1 MSEFDQVTVIIPCR
15 NEAGS
20 LPGLLA
26 AVPDGY
32 LALVV
37 DNGSEDDTADV
48 ARRHGAEVAYEP
60 IPGYGSAVQA
70 GVEAS
75 STPVLC
81 VIDGDGSMDPGELPR
96 LVRLVQ
102 EGADLAVG
110 RRRPVRRS
118 GWPLHARAGNA
129 LVAARLRHHY
139 GLPVHDL
146 GAARAAKRRVL
157 VELGIQ
163 DRRSGY
169 PLELLIRA
177 ARANLR
183 IEEADITYRPRT
195 AGKSKVS
202 GSILGSLQAAWDFG
216 RVIR

>member
-1 MSEFDQVTVIIPCR
+1 
-15 NEAGS
+15 
-20 LPGLLA
+20 
-26 AVPDGY
+26 
-32 LALVV
+32 
-37 DNGSEDDTADV
+37 V
-48 ARRHGAEVAYEP
+48 ACEP
-60 IPGYGSAVQA
+60 IPGYGSAVHA

-75 STPVLC
+75 STPILC

-110 RRRPVRRS
+110 RRRPVRHS
-118 GWPLHARAGNA
+118 GWPLHARVGNA
-129 LVAARLRHHY
+129 LVAARLRSHY

-146 GAARAAKRRVL
+146 GAARVAKRRVL
-157 VELGIQ
+157 VGLGIQ

-177 ARANLR
+177 AQANLR

-202 GSILGSLQAAWDFG
+202 GSMLGSLQAVWDFG